1 MTLRPRSPGARRL
14 HEAVLAL
21 RAPLRVECS
30 IKLVPGALLAERF
43 LLGVPKR
50 ALGPDPAAALAALG
64 RRIGWP
70 PAAETLLAEHLEAA
84 DHVHLGWEEGE
95 GGATTKLYLEAAAQA
110 GRARAAGRP
119 ATVHRAV
126 KWDPEH
132 PGEGRSSRYDL
143 AEAPAAEAMAA
154 LFAGR
159 PLGAPGL
166 ALGLDAL
173 ALAPGGML
181 LVVTEAGS
189 PRRSF
194 DLNLYGAERPVAA
207 LAAPLARA
215 AAVFGIDPGEAADR
229 FGAVGARP
237 LGHVSGGLGR
247 DGRDFATLYYGA
259 D

>member
-21 RAPLRVECS
+21 KAPLRVERS

-50 ALGPDPAAALAALG
+50 ALVPDPAAALAALG

-70 PAAETLLAEHLEAA
+70 PAADALLAEHLEAA
-84 DHVHLGWEEGE
+84 DQVHLGWEEGE
-95 GGATTKLYLEAAAQA
+95 DGATAKLYLEAAAETR
-110 GRARAAGRP
+110 RALAAGRP

-126 KWDPEH
+126 KWDPER

-143 AEAPAAEAMAA
+143 AGAPAAETMAA
-154 LFAGR
+154 LFER
-159 PLGAPGL
+159 PGAPGL
-166 ALGLDAL
+166 ALGLEAL
-173 ALAPGGML
+173 ALAPHGML
-181 LVVTEAGS
+181 LVVAEAGS

-194 DLNLYGAERPVAA
+194 DLNLYGAERSVAA

-215 AAVFGIDPGEAADR
+215 AAALGIDPAEAADR
-229 FGAVGARP
+229 FGAVAERP